1 MNKLLSTLFM
11 EVTDIDEHQKKID
24 ELIDVVQDKAEQVEQ
39 KTGTLATKV
48 ESNKE
53 AIQDALGRAF
63 VIKTPQLS
71 LDQAI
76 DELKEED
83 EELSDHNL
91 EKKED
96 VPQQPVVVKP
106 DIVKPEVVEKV
117 KEKIDEK
124 NSLEDTTSN

>member
-53 AIQDALGRAF
+53 AIQDALRRAS

-117 KEKIDEK
+117 KEIIDEK